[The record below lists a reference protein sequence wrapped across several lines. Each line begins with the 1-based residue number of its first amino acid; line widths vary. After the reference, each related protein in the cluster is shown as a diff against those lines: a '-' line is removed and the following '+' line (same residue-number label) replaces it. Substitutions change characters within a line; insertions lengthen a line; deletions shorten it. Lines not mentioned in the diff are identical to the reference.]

1 MAEKMNLKIKPDC
14 DWIIGSL
21 QEGDTA
27 RAKVLS
33 FLQKSKFNAVVPS
46 GIKLIGVK

>member
-1 MAEKMNLKIKPDC
+1 MNLKIKPDC